1 MEGLSKNQG
10 LQPTHAQQQQ
20 QSRGKS
26 VESFEVW
33 QMSDT
38 RPMFRHLGRSLRE
51 FVCRELGFRSFCI
64 VTVWTTRFVTNSLRS
79 KKNMA
84 ENLWGIFKVV
94 LEWSDQK
101 YVLALKY
108 LPMVHDMYKFYE
120 SYGTFI
126 NAWAGLICRA
136 LTARTSR
143 IFGSVLQSLPGYR
156 DSSRCT
162 LLTTHK

>member
-10 LQPTHAQQQQ
+10 LQPIHAQQQQ
-20 QSRGKS
+20 SRQVS
-26 VESFEVW
+26 WVFWSMADEWHETNVS
-33 QMSDT
+33 
-38 RPMFRHLGRSLRE
+38 SLR
-51 FVCRELGFRSFCI
+51 S
-64 VTVWTTRFVTNSLRS
+64 FVTRIRLSRIGFSLILHRYRMNHKICWSLRS
-79 KKNMA
+79 KNMD

-156 DSSRCT
+156 DTSRCT